1 MQLSSIGKYRILK
14 ILVANESV
22 FVIVRVSPVS
32 GTNNMKTMIEN
43 YINGNLSTARKQAK
57 RFSHKAI
64 REALMDYGYSTNK
77 ATLTADWL
85 KTGEGFQAACD
96 AE

>member
-1 MQLSSIGKYRILK
+1 
-14 ILVANESV
+14 
-22 FVIVRVSPVS
+22 
-32 GTNNMKTMIEN
+32 MKKMIDN
-43 YINGNLSTARKQAK
+43 YINGNLSTARAQAK
-57 RFSHKAI
+57 KFSHKAI
-64 REALMDYGYSTNK
+64 REALQEMCGYSLNK